1 MLRLW
6 RMEEK
11 NGNRVRHK
19 KEIKNDKKK
28 EVQ

>member
-11 NGNRVRHK
+11 NGKRVKHK
-19 KEIKNDKKK
+19 KEIKYDKKK
-28 EVQ
+28 EVH